1 MSSASRS
8 QSVSTWG
15 RAHLLWAFL
24 VPLLGLNLWAVLALV
39 PLQLE
44 WVDPTPRLWALGLY
58 LAPLVVLSVG
68 VVLRWSPLPL
78 AVFPASLIPVFLTL
92 PEADQGVF
100 SSGGGFFS
108 LATSLVLYLL
118 ASARWLG
125 LSRRDEALG
134 RWWRSLR
141 GPASRPEAPTPPG
154 HALRAEPGEPPPL
167 RRDLWWPYRL
177 YFVPRAALM
186 ALSLAVW
193 VYGLNFSQDIALRY
207 LESFGEDA
215 DQARVLLNLLFLFV
229 WVVAMYLFFFTPGL
243 NLELEQRDRDAQLQR
258 MRSALGERRSGWRVA
273 LWTVTGGL
281 ALLALLWW
289 RGW

>member
-1 MSSASRS
+1 MSSASRP
-8 QSVSTWG
+8 QATTHPG

-44 WVDPTPRLWALGLY
+44 WTDAPRLWALALY
-58 LAPLVVLSVG
+58 LLPLLVLTVG

-78 AVFPASLIPVFLTL
+78 ALFPASLIPVFLIL
-92 PEADQGVF
+92 PEADQAIF
-100 SSGGGFFS
+100 TSGAGFFS
-108 LATSLVLYLL
+108 LATSLVLYQL
-118 ASARWLG
+118 AAARWLG
-125 LSRRDEALG
+125 LARRDEALRRRWLALREPG
-134 RWWRSLR
+134 RRTEPL
-141 GPASRPEAPTPPG
+141 APPG
-154 HALRAEPGEPPPL
+154 HHLEARPQEPPPL

-177 YFVPRAALM
+177 YFVPRGVLM

-193 VYGLNFSQDIALRY
+193 IHGLNFSQDVSLRY
-207 LESFGEDA
+207 LDSFGEDV

-243 NLELEQRDRDAQLQR
+243 NLELEQRDRDASLQQAQA
-258 MRSALGERRSGWRVA
+258 ALGERSGWRAA
-273 LWTVTGGL
+273 LWTVSGAL

-289 RGW
+289 RGG